1 MLMGTA
7 VVTICNGRG
16 QVDVWQDVRLQKQE
30 MEKRM
35 IHISQVKVPLEEV
48 IKRAPAKLIKSG
60 RIGEVEL
67 FLVKKAA
74 AKLLRME
81 AAEIREFQIN
91 KKSLD
96 ARKKQQMYYTYH
108 VTLICDG
115 EEKIVKRCGKNNV
128 VWEKGKSLKNPSGK
142 QSVFLAEKKSDN
154 RCPVVAGFGPAGMF
168 AALELAKAGLAP
180 LVIERGQPVEKRQK
194 LVDAFWEGNG
204 LDMECNVQFGEGGA
218 GTFSDGKLNTM
229 VKDSSGRN
237 RQVLQ
242 TLVDFGAP
250 SEILYL
256 QKPHI
261 GTDCLKEVVKAI
273 REEILHLGG
282 TVLFGTRLLHLGTE
296 AGELKQIVIYSDGK
310 EQTIP
315 CSRLILA
322 IGHSARDTF
331 YHLKEDGLFMQPK
344 AFAVG
349 VRIEHPQEMIGRN
362 QYGAYYT
369 KLPAAD
375 YKLTY
380 QAGNGRGV
388 YSFCMC
394 PGGYVVNA
402 SSEEGMLA
410 VNGMSY
416 SDRNGINANS
426 AIVVT
431 VSPEDFGSSDVLA
444 GVEFQRKYEKAAF
457 LSAGGKIPVQLF
469 ADFEQK
475 KKSTS
480 FGAVIP
486 CTKGSY
492 AFSNVREILPEFVG
506 DSVAE
511 GIQAFEKRI
520 RGYARED
527 AVVSGIESRTSSPVR
542 MVRDAFLQSNIRGLY
557 PCGEGAGYAGGIT
570 SAAMDGIRV
579 AQEIVL

>member
-1 MLMGTA
+1 
-7 VVTICNGRG
+7 
-16 QVDVWQDVRLQKQE
+16 
-30 MEKRM
+30 ME
-35 IHISQVKVPLEEV
+35 E
-48 IKRAPAKLIKSG
+48 
-60 RIGEVEL
+60 
-67 FLVKKAA
+67 
-74 AKLLRME
+74 
-81 AAEIREFQIN
+81 AEIREFQIN

-108 VTLICDG
+108 VTLICDR
-115 EEKIVKRCGKNNV
+115 EEKIVKRSGKNNV
-128 VWEKGKSLKNPSGK
+128 VLETGKSLKNPSGK
-142 QSVFLAEKKSDN
+142 QSVFRAEKKSDN
-154 RCPVVAGFGPAGMF
+154 RYPVVAGFGPAGMF

-180 LVIERGQPVEKRQK
+180 LVLERGQPVEKRQK

-273 REEILHLGG
+273 REEILRLGG

-296 AGELKQIVIYSDGK
+296 AGELKQIVICSDGK

-349 VRIEHPQEMIGRN
+349 VRIEHPQEMIGQN

-416 SDRNGINANS
+416 SARNGVNANS

-469 ADFEQK
+469 ADFVQK

-486 CTKGSY
+486 CTKGGY

-506 DSVAE
+506 DSVVE

-542 MVRDAFLQSNIRGLY
+542 MVRDAFLQSNIRGIY